1 MRHRGARVFPLL
13 VVLVACGSGNAPA
26 ARSLV
31 RDSAGVTIV
40 ENFAPLAPD
49 SVAIVVDSTSMLEI
63 GGSGDARTEFGRVAG
78 TVRLRDGVIVVAD
91 RGNSE
96 LRFFDSTGSWQR
108 TVGRKGAGP
117 GEFDMIG
124 GLYRLES
131 DSLAVFDIN
140 QRRVSVFGADGTLKR
155 GMTLSGSLQDG
166 FPSVIG
172 VMGEDLL
179 LLIETFSQSQQ
190 SGNRRDTMPILRY
203 PRWATPALPLGA
215 FPGWEMHS
223 EVSRNPAGQ
232 IRSITNTIL
241 PFGRM
246 LWLGIGKDRLHVG
259 TADRYE
265 IASHDSTGRLTR
277 LMRWAHAPVPV
288 TDADIAAVK
297 QQMLEGFR
305 PGAEVERDRFRGMLD
320 GMTFHSTKPAYDGL
334 VVGDDAALWVRRYN
348 QPAVDLPA
356 RYDLFDRD
364 GQWLGH
370 VTFPPRFTLHHAGP
384 GYALGV
390 WLDPDDVNYVR
401 LYRLRPTP

>member
-1 MRHRGARVFPLL
+1 MRRRGAMVFPLL
-13 VVLVACGSGNAPA
+13 VVSVACGSGNAPA
-26 ARSLV
+26 ARTLV

-40 ENFAPLAPD
+40 ENLAPRAPD
-49 SVAIVVDSTSMLEI
+49 SVAMVVDSTTMLAI
-63 GGSGDARTEFGRVAG
+63 GGSGEARTEFARVSGA
-78 TVRLRDGVIVVAD
+78 VRLRNGVIVVAD
-91 RGNSE
+91 GGNSE
-96 LRFFDSTGSWQR
+96 LRFFDSTGAWQR

-124 GLYRLES
+124 GLYRFES
-131 DSLAVFDIN
+131 DSLAVFDNN
-140 QRRVSVFGADGTLKR
+140 QRRISVFGAEGTLKR
-155 GMTLSGSLQDG
+155 EMTLSGSLQDG

-172 VMGEDLL
+172 IMGGDLL
-179 LLIETFSQSQQ
+179 VLTEVFSQSQQ
-190 SGNRRDTMPILRY
+190 SGNRRDTMPVLRY
-203 PRWATPALPLGA
+203 PRWTAPSVRLGA
-215 FPGWEMHS
+215 FPGWELYA
-223 EVSRNPAGQ
+223 VVRRNSSGQ
-232 IRSITNTIL
+232 IASITNTIR

-246 LWLGIGKDRLHVG
+246 LALGTSDDRLHVG

-265 IASHDSTGRLTR
+265 IASYDSTGRLTR
-277 LMRWAHAPVPV
+277 LVRRAAAPIPV

-305 PGAEVERDRFRGMLD
+305 PGEEAERDRFREMLD
-320 GMTFHSTKPAYDGL
+320 GMTFHSTKPAYDGF

-370 VTFPPRFTLHHAGP
+370 VTFPPRFTLLHAGP

-390 WLDPDDVNYVR
+390 WLDPDEVGHVR
-401 LYRLRPTP
+401 LYRPRPTP